1 MAKCIQE
8 TIFNLF
14 LYIMYNIVH
23 LPTNTCYALNNSDN
37 KHSILFFKEYDD
49 ARYVADSLA
58 THMWIYGNLPHA
70 NNELYMMKPYQK
82 KKHALDH
89 KLWVFKYDD
98 FSMRRLHEIGLR
110 NLDISI
116 VKNIEWL
123 NDDTYDIDIKHFELD
138 LDLESFANSLHLDH
152 TSVVDV
158 GNL

>member
-1 MAKCIQE
+1 
-8 TIFNLF
+8 
-14 LYIMYNIVH
+14 
-23 LPTNTCYALNNSDN
+23 
-37 KHSILFFKEYDD
+37 
-49 ARYVADSLA
+49 
-58 THMWIYGNLPHA
+58 
-70 NNELYMMKPYQK
+70 MKPYQK

-123 NDDTYDIDIKHFELD
+123 NDDAYDIDIKHFELD
-138 LDLESFANSLHLDH
+138 LDLDSFANSLHLDH